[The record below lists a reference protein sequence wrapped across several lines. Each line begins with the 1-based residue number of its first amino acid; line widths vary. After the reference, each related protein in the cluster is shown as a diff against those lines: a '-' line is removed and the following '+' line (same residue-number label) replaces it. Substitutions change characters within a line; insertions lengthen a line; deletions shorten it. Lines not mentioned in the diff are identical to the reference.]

1 MEEWLLLSLPALH
14 FYNAGT
20 YFQHHPQP
28 HACMKTRTTLFLMAA
43 AILIPV
49 ALAFWIGVS
58 MLLDWERESRIQR
71 VQETARSTALL
82 VDREIAV
89 KEALLNVLANSE
101 ALGEQ
106 NFARVYRLAARMN
119 ASDPLSWTILIDART
134 RPIFNTL
141 KPFGTE
147 LKGSSR
153 PYAADVLHKNKTRIS
168 GYFRG
173 TTSQRSVVSVDVP
186 TPPGPGP
193 RYVVSQIFD
202 ARYFERVF
210 ANGTLEPS
218 WRVGIFDPNGVT
230 IADNSAR
237 KRGAGPAAGET
248 MHPEVR
254 AAALHAGSGV
264 LRHVTHD
271 GTEVYGVYTRAAAS
285 GWTVV
290 IGVPVAEIE
299 SAARTAAT
307 YATLALIVLMG
318 FAVLLAVYFGNKL
331 SNALQQA
338 GSVANS
344 LARGAIARPRPT
356 RVDEVDALLDGL
368 HYTSEALSRESA
380 ARQALQHEREQLLV
394 SEQRARRVAEAQ
406 SRAKDNFLAMLG
418 HELRNP
424 LAAISGA
431 MSVLDMPALKPE
443 VAANAREISR
453 RQMRHL
459 TRIVDDLLDVQ
470 RILSGKIVLQRTP
483 VDLGEVLRS
492 CAEAKRLVDAGS
504 HRWQIELAPGWVDG
518 DRTRLEQIV
527 DNLLHNAIKYTPAGG
542 TITVRCQG
550 AGKDVVVEVCDTG
563 VGLAPE
569 LLPVIFDVLVQGP
582 TSIDRAQGG
591 LGLGLALVKE
601 LTALHGGRV
610 SVHSAGHGQGCTFTL
625 VFPLHHDPAT
635 DPVPAQGQ
643 TAAVRATLDPA

>member
-1 MEEWLLLSLPALH
+1 
-14 FYNAGT
+14 
-20 YFQHHPQP
+20 
-28 HACMKTRTTLFLMAA
+28 MKTRTYLYLMAA

-89 KEALLNVLANSE
+89 KEALLRLIANSE
-101 ALGEQ
+101 ALEEG
-106 NFARVYRLAARMN
+106 NYARVYRLASRLN
-119 ASDPLSWTILIDART
+119 SDDRLSWTTLVNERYQ
-134 RPIFNTL
+134 PIFNTL
-141 KPFGTE
+141 MPYGTE
-147 LKGSSR
+147 LKGATR
-153 PYAADVLHKNKTRIS
+153 HYVDEVLRTGKTRVS
-168 GYFRG
+168 GYFFG
-173 TTSQRSVVSVDVP
+173 PTSKRAVVSVDLAS
-186 TPPGPGP
+186 PPGRGP

-210 ANGTLEPS
+210 ASSTLDPT
-218 WRVGIFDPNGVT
+218 WLVGVFDANGVT
-230 IADNSAR
+230 IARNRNGATSAG
-237 KRGAGPAAGET
+237 KP
-248 MHPEVR
+248 MHPEMR
-254 AAALHAGSGV
+254 LAAQHAGSGV
-264 LRHVTHD
+264 LRHVTHE
-271 GTEVYGVYTRAAAS
+271 GLEVYGVYTRAAAS

-307 YATLALIVLMG
+307 YATLALILLMG
-318 FAVLLAVYFGNKL
+318 LALLTAVFFGNKL

-338 GSVANS
+338 GSVANA
-344 LARGAIARPRPT
+344 LARGAVARPRPT
-356 RVDEVDALLDGL
+356 KVDEVDALLDGL
-368 HYTSEALSRESA
+368 HYTSEALARESA

-406 SRAKDNFLAMLG
+406 SRAKDGFLAMLG

-431 MSVLDMPALKPE
+431 MSVLDMPGVKPE
-443 VAANAREISR
+443 LAANARDISR

-459 TRIVDDLLDVQ
+459 VRIVDDLLDVQ

-483 VDLGEVLRS
+483 VNLTEVLRS
-492 CAEAKRLVDAGS
+492 CVEAKRLVDAGN
-504 HRWQIELAPGWVDG
+504 HHWHAELAPCWVDG

-542 TITVRCQG
+542 SITVRCRTSG
-550 AGKDVVVEVCDTG
+550 PEVVVEVCDTG

-569 LLPVIFDVLVQGP
+569 LLPQIFDVLVQGP

-601 LTALHGGRV
+601 LSALHGGTV
-610 SVHSAGHGQGCTFTL
+610 SVDSAGQGQGCTFSL
-625 VFPLHHDPAT
+625 VLPLRQDPAL
-635 DPVPAQGQ
+635 DAAAARQADGAQ
-643 TAAVRATLDPA
+643 TARPTLDPA

>member
-1 MEEWLLLSLPALH
+1 
-14 FYNAGT
+14 
-20 YFQHHPQP
+20 
-28 HACMKTRTTLFLMAA
+28 MKTRTYLYLMAA

-58 MLLDWERESRIQR
+58 MLLDWERESRIHR

-89 KEALLNVLANSE
+89 KEALLRVIANSE

-106 NFARVYRLAARMN
+106 RFERVYRLATRLNGDDRM
-119 ASDPLSWTILIDART
+119 SWTTLVDERYQ
-134 RPIFNTL
+134 PIFNTL
-141 KPFGTE
+141 TPFGTE
-147 LKGSSR
+147 LKG
-153 PYAADVLHKNKTRIS
+153 AARHYVDEVLRTEQTRVS
-168 GYFRG
+168 GYFHG
-173 TTSQRSVVSVDVP
+173 PTSKRAVVSVDVAS
-186 TPPGPGP
+186 PPGQGP

-210 ANGTLEPS
+210 ANSALEPT
-218 WRVGIFDPNGVT
+218 WLVGIFDAKGVT
-230 IADNSAR
+230 IARNRHGAASAG
-237 KRGAGPAAGET
+237 KP
-248 MHPEVR
+248 MHPDMR
-254 AAALHAGSGV
+254 TAALHAGSGV
-264 LRHVTHD
+264 LRHVTHE
-271 GTEVYGVYTRAAAS
+271 GTEVYGIYTRAAAS
-285 GWTVV
+285 GWTIV

-299 SAARTAAT
+299 AAARTAAT
-307 YATLALIVLMG
+307 YATLALILLMG
-318 FAVLLAVYFGNKL
+318 MALLTAVFFGNKL

-338 GSVANS
+338 GSVANG
-344 LARGAIARPRPT
+344 LARGAVARPRPT
-356 RVDEVDALLDGL
+356 KVDEVDALLDGL

-394 SEQRARRVAEAQ
+394 SEQRARRLAEAQ
-406 SRAKDNFLAMLG
+406 SQAKDNFLAMLG

-431 MSVLDMPALKPE
+431 MSVLDMPGVKPE
-443 VAANAREISR
+443 LAANARDISR

-459 TRIVDDLLDVQ
+459 VRIVDDLLDVQ

-483 VDLGEVLRS
+483 VDLSEVLRS
-492 CAEAKRLVDAGS
+492 CVEAKRLVDAGN
-504 HRWQIELAPGWVDG
+504 HHWEAELVPCWVDG

-542 TITVRCQG
+542 SITVRCKTS
-550 AGKDVVVEVCDTG
+550 GKEVVVEVCDTG

-569 LLPVIFDVLVQGP
+569 LLPLIFDVLVQGP

-601 LTALHGGRV
+601 LSALHGGKV

-625 VFPLHHDPAT
+625 VLPLRQDPALDT
-635 DPVPAQGQ
+635 PPADDANG
-643 TAAVRATLDPA
+643 AASARPTLDPA

>member
-1 MEEWLLLSLPALH
+1 MPALH
-14 FYNAGT
+14 A
-20 YFQHHPQP
+20 QSLP
-28 HACMKTRTTLFLMAA
+28 HDRMKTRTYLFLMAA

-71 VQETARSTALL
+71 VQETARSTALT

-89 KEALLNVLANSE
+89 KEGLLKVIANSE
-101 ALGEQ
+101 ALGEE

-119 ASDPLSWTILIDART
+119 SGDALSWTILVDAQT

-141 KPFGTE
+141 KPFGTA
-147 LKGSSR
+147 LPGSKR
-153 PYAADVLHKNKTRIS
+153 LFAADVLKTNRTRVS
-168 GYFRG
+168 DYFKG
-173 TTSQRSVVSVDVP
+173 PTSQRAVVSVDVP
-186 TPPGPGP
+186 TPSGPGP

-210 ANGTLEPS
+210 ADRALAPTWL
-218 WRVGIFDPNGVT
+218 VGVYDQNGVT
-230 IADNSAR
+230 IAHNR
-237 KRGAGPAAGET
+237 LAGKVAGT
-248 MHPEVR
+248 PMHPEVR
-254 AAALHAGSGV
+254 TAALHAGSGV
-264 LRHVTHD
+264 LRHVTLD
-271 GTEVYGVYTRAAAS
+271 GTEVYGVYTRAAVS

-307 YATLALIVLMG
+307 YATLALILLMG
-318 FAVLLAVYFGNKL
+318 MAVLIAVYFGNKL

-394 SEQRARRVAEAQ
+394 SEQQARRVAEAQ
-406 SRAKDNFLAMLG
+406 SRAKDSFLAMLG

-431 MSVLDMPALKPE
+431 MSVLDMPAVKPE

-483 VDLGEVLRS
+483 VDLGEVLRA
-492 CAEAKRLVDAGS
+492 CVDAKRLVDGDS
-504 HRWQIELAPGWVDG
+504 HRWQVALAPGWVDG

-542 TITVRCQG
+542 TITVRCHS
-550 AGKDVVVEVCDTG
+550 AGTDTVVEVCDTG

-582 TSIDRAQGG
+582 ISIDRAQGG

-625 VFPLHHDPAT
+625 VLPLRQAPAEAVDPG
-635 DPVPAQGQ
+635 PGPGQ
-643 TAAVRATLDPA
+643 SQAVAVRPTLDPA

>member
-1 MEEWLLLSLPALH
+1 
-14 FYNAGT
+14 
-20 YFQHHPQP
+20 
-28 HACMKTRTTLFLMAA
+28 MKTRTYLYLMAA

-58 MLLDWERESRIQR
+58 MLIDWERASRIQR

-89 KEALLNVLANSE
+89 KEGLLRAIANSE
-101 ALGEQ
+101 ALEEG
-106 NFARVYRLAARMN
+106 NYGRVYRLASRLNGTEA
-119 ASDPLSWTILIDART
+119 LTWTILVDEET

-141 KPFGTE
+141 TPFGTG
-147 LKGSSR
+147 LKGTPR
-153 PYAADVLHKNKTRIS
+153 RYAADVLRSGKTRVS
-168 GYFRG
+168 GYFIG
-173 TTSQRSVVSVDVP
+173 TTSRRGVVSVDVP
-186 TPPGPGP
+186 TPPRAGA

-202 ARYFERVF
+202 SRYFERVLVNS
-210 ANGTLEPS
+210 ALEPG
-218 WRVGIFDPNGVT
+218 WLVGIFDANGVT
-230 IADNSAR
+230 VARNRHGAASAG
-237 KRGAGPAAGET
+237 KP
-248 MHPEVR
+248 MHPEMR

-264 LRHVTHD
+264 LRHVTYE
-271 GTEVYGVYTRAAAS
+271 GTEVYGIYTRSRVS
-285 GWTVV
+285 GWTIV
-290 IGVPVAEIE
+290 IGVPVTEIE

-307 YATLALIVLMG
+307 YASLALILLMG
-318 FAVLLAVYFGNKL
+318 MAVLAAVFFGNKL
-331 SNALQQA
+331 SNALHQA

-356 RVDEVDALLDGL
+356 KVDEVDALLDGL
-368 HYTSEALSRESA
+368 HYTSGALSRESA

-406 SRAKDNFLAMLG
+406 SQAKDSFLAMLG

-431 MSVLDMPALKPE
+431 MSVLDMPNVKPE
-443 VAANAREISR
+443 LAANAREISR

-483 VDLGEVLRS
+483 VNLGEVLHA
-492 CAEAKRLVDAGS
+492 CVEAKRLVDGGKHLWEA
-504 HRWQIELAPGWVDG
+504 QLAPGWVDG

-542 TITVRCQG
+542 NITVRCRSSGQ
-550 AGKDVVVEVCDTG
+550 DVVVEVCDSG

-569 LLPVIFDVLVQGP
+569 FLPVIFDVLVQGP

-601 LTALHGGRV
+601 LATLHGGKV
-610 SVHSAGHGQGCTFTL
+610 SVHSAGVGQGCTFTL
-625 VFPLHHDPAT
+625 VLPRRQDPALDT
-635 DPVPAQGQ
+635 PTVQDPGPAV
-643 TAAVRATLDPA
+643 APPPTLDPA